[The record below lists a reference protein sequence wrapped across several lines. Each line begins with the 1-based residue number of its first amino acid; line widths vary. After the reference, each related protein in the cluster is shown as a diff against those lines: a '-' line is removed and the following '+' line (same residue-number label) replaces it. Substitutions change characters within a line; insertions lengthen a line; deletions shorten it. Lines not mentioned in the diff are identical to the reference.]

1 MIILTQAWFDSEA
14 MVEKYQ
20 VCQPLSVI
28 YRKWEMDILD
38 LLLSLVVVVV
48 VFYLHLSESELTLP
62 NGNVS
67 TFFVLSAKM
76 AST

>member
-1 MIILTQAWFDSEA
+1 

-20 VCQPLSVI
+20 VYEPLSVI

-38 LLLSLVVVVV
+38 LFLGLLVVAV
-48 VFYLHLSESELTLP
+48 VFNQHLSESELTLP
-62 NGNVS
+62 SGNVS